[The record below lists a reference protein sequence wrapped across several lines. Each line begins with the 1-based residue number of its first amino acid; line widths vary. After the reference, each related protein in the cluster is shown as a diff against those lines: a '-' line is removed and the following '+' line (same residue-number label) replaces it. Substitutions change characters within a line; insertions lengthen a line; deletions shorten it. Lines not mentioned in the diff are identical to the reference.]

1 MSWMQYLAVNRSF
14 CSIDNR
20 PTRFRMRDEYLLPRF
35 SHPQETEDSQDSIG
49 ASVSESGQTDEANR
63 AQVKGSAMQ
72 NNNIVETVSKTVSSA
87 PNAHPGGRWRI
98 WRNPFGQT
106 AAAKAAPT
114 PVQTELRLESV
125 KVVRN
130 DLTDSDLL
138 LISPQAAAGAP
149 HRADSRT
156 RRTDGNERKSL
167 LGRVQQLLAGF

>member
-14 CSIDNR
+14 SSIDNG
-20 PTRFRMRDEYLLPRF
+20 PTRFRMRDAYLLPRF
-35 SHPQETEDSQDSIG
+35 SRTQDTEESEESAG
-49 ASVSESGQTDEANR
+49 AGVSEPGQTDESNR
-63 AQVKGSAMQ
+63 AQAKGSAMQ
-72 NNNIVETVSKTVSSA
+72 NHIVEKVSESPASTPA
-87 PNAHPGGRWRI
+87 AFPGGRWRI

-106 AAAKAAPT
+106 AAAKAAAT

-138 LISPQAAAGAP
+138 LISPQAPAGAP
-149 HRADSRT
+149 HHAVGRT

-167 LGRVQQLLAGF
+167 LGRVQQLFAGF

>member
-1 MSWMQYLAVNRSF
+1 MQYLAVNRSF
-14 CSIDNR
+14 SSIVSG

-35 SHPQETEDSQDSIG
+35 SRMQDTEEFQESTG
-49 ASVSESGQTDEANR
+49 AGVSEPGQTDESNR
-63 AQVKGSAMQ
+63 AQAKGSAMQ
-72 NNNIVETVSKTVSSA
+72 NNIVETVSKTVASTPSA
-87 PNAHPGGRWRI
+87 YPGGRWRV

-138 LISPQAAAGAP
+138 LISPQAPAGAP
-149 HRADSRT
+149 HRAGVRT

-167 LGRVQQLLAGF
+167 LGRVQQLFAGF